1 MVEEI
6 QSIENTKNFHAV
18 RVYFRLSFSIF
29 RAAVNQC
36 RKDIPMK
43 RISIPFILLFSFVAT
58 LSAQQLPKDFN
69 AYVENVLKTF
79 NVPGVSVAV
88 VKDGKVILT
97 KGFGVKTIGTTEK
110 VDSKTNF
117 SIASNTK
124 AFIGTSLGI
133 LVEEGKISWNDRVID
148 HLPWF
153 QLSDPFVT
161 RELRIIDL
169 LVHRSGLGLGAGD
182 LLIWPTNT
190 YNQKDVVKRFRNVP
204 LATSFRSTY
213 AYDNILYLI
222 AGEVIEAVSGKT
234 WDQFVRAR
242 IFDPLGM
249 NNSALTFTEAIKKGN
264 VATPHAE
271 INGIVR
277 SVAASDSDKT
287 NPAASINANADDIAQ
302 WMICQLDS
310 GKGANGAVIFKP
322 GTARQIWSVV
332 TPIPVAKVAKELSPM
347 QSNFYGYGGGFSLR
361 DYRGKKLI
369 SHTGGLSGFVSFIA
383 MIPELRVGVA
393 VFTNQEVGGAFYS
406 IGYRVLDHYL
416 GEKYDWT
423 MAYKRV
429 KDRSDSTNKATE
441 TKTMT
446 SRDSLSKPSLP
457 LHKYEGKFADAWYG
471 NVTIEMKDGKLFM
484 QMVPTPSLGG
494 FLEHY
499 QHNTF
504 IARWSDPEMRADA
517 FVTFSLNPDG
527 TIEHAKMKAVSPA
540 TDFSFD
546 FHDLLLKPVK

>member
-1 MVEEI
+1 M
-6 QSIENTKNFHAV
+6 
-18 RVYFRLSFSIF
+18 RYLSIF
-29 RAAVNQC
+29 
-36 RKDIPMK
+36 
-43 RISIPFILLFSFVAT
+43 FILLFSLVGVV
-58 LSAQQLPKDFN
+58 SSQPLPKDFD
-69 AYVENVLKTF
+69 AYVEQVLKTF
-79 NVPGVSVAV
+79 NVPGVSVAI
-88 VKDGKVILT
+88 VKDGKVVLT
-97 KGFGVKTIGTTEK
+97 KGYGVKTIGTKDK

-124 AFIGTSLGI
+124 AFIGTSLGM
-133 LVEEGKISWNDRVID
+133 LVEDGKISWNDRVID

-153 QLSDPFVT
+153 QLSDPYVT

-190 YNQKDVVKRFRNVP
+190 YSQKEVVKRFRNVP

-242 IFDPLGM
+242 IFEPLGM
-249 NNSALTFTEAIKKGN
+249 NNSALTFTEAITKGN
-264 VATPHAE
+264 IATPHAE

-277 SVAASDSDKT
+277 PVAASDSDKT

-302 WMICQLDS
+302 WMMCQLDS
-310 GKGANGAVIFKP
+310 GKGANGTVIFKP
-322 GTARQIWSVV
+322 GTARQIWSVI

-347 QSNFYGYGGGFSLR
+347 QPNFYGYGGGFSLR
-361 DYRGKKLI
+361 DYRGKKLV

-393 VFTNQEVGGAFYS
+393 VFTNQEAGGAFYS
-406 IGYRVLDHYL
+406 IAYRVLDHYL
-416 GEKYDWT
+416 GAKYDWRA
-423 MAYKRV
+423 AYKAV
-429 KDRSDSTNKATE
+429 KDRSDSTSKASE
-441 TKTMT
+441 TKTLA
-446 SRDSLSKPSLP
+446 SRDSLSIPSLP
-457 LHKYEGKFADAWYG
+457 LEKFAGKFNDAWYG
-471 NVTIEMKDGKLFM
+471 DIVITMEEGKLFM
-484 QMVPTPSLGG
+484 QMDPTPSLGG

-499 QHNTF
+499 QYNTF

-527 TIEHAKMKAVSPA
+527 SIEHAKMKAVSPA

-546 FHDLLLKPVK
+546 FHHLLLKPVK